1 LKKEAT
7 GRSLCGCYERDT
19 AARRK
24 SWLEVMEAQFVITL
38 RTEYLESYKRHEY
51 VNFQNLLQKRN

>member
-1 LKKEAT
+1 VVLIREPTLLPSDVA
-7 GRSLCGCYERDT
+7 RDV
-19 AARRK
+19 AAQIHGSKRWR
-24 SWLEVMEAQFVITL
+24 AQFMIAL